1 MCQRIFTTIVVSLFC
16 MLVALPPV
24 ADAKPGLLSRVKKR
38 KDFSRK
44 SAAKIRLEA
53 QRVTGAKRILYL
65 GDSMSMGAFGRTFDT
80 RLREAGFSVYT
91 YVAGGATP
99 YYWLSRYDPIPSNIG
114 FWHKSPEEDM
124 RIRSI
129 DKVPKVEGLIKDCAP
144 DIVVV
149 QTGTNLYA
157 SLVSKRRT
165 REGNVQEVEGL
176 CRNMAKA
183 TTRDGIQCYW
193 IAPPSSHPE
202 RYPVD
207 LQQEM
212 ENLMKRVVGEYGRV
226 FDSRRVTEYID
237 PYPQNDGIHY
247 GPTEARQWAG
257 HVADDFVNYVKGK
270 GIAQLPPV
278 QDDLPDMPVNRG
290 VDPSLVAPEID
301 WGELDVTIHL
311 KIKTNLPPK
320 SIVTYKS
327 CLVLYEYE
335 VIEVHSGFYPF
346 DTIRLA
352 HYGVLNRKATAKARY
367 NVGAE
372 RSWQIVPLASY
383 PSMLRLQMVD
393 DLKEDF
399 NKPIYVIKQ
408 S

>member
-1 MCQRIFTTIVVSLFC
+1 MCQRIFSSFVISFFC
-16 MLVALPPV
+16 LLVAWPPIV
-24 ADAKPGLLSRVKKR
+24 DAKPGLLSRIKKR
-38 KDFSRK
+38 NDISRK
-44 SAAKIRLEA
+44 STVKPKAKAA
-53 QRVTGAKRILYL
+53 RVSGAKRILYL
-65 GDSMSMGAFGRTFDT
+65 GDSMSMGAFGRTFDN

-99 YYWLSRYDPIPSNIG
+99 YYWLSRYAPIPSNIG
-114 FWHKSPEEDM
+114 FWHKSPDEDM

-129 DKVPKVEGLIKDCAP
+129 DKVPKVEELIKDCDP

-149 QTGTNLYA
+149 QTGINLYA

-165 REGNVQEVEGL
+165 REDNVQEVEGL

-212 ENLMKRVVGEYGRV
+212 EDLMKRVVGEYGRV

-237 PYPQNDGIHY
+237 SYPQNDGIHY

-257 HVADDFVNYVKGK
+257 HVADDFVHYARGN
-270 GIAQLPPV
+270 GIAYLPPPPA
-278 QDDLPDMPVNRG
+278 DLPASPGNSDADQPLPPAG
-290 VDPSLVAPEID
+290 TD
-301 WGELDVTIHL
+301 WGEMDVTIQL

-335 VIEVHSGFYPF
+335 VIEVHSGYYPF

-352 HYGVLNRKATAKARY
+352 HYGVLNRKATAKSRY
-367 NVGAE
+367 HIGAE
-372 RSWQIVPLASY
+372 RSWQIVPLARY
-383 PSMLRLQMVD
+383 PLMLRLQMVD
-393 DLKEDF
+393 DLEEDF
-399 NKPIYVIKQ
+399 DIPIYVIKQ